1 MLVHSTV
8 CEQQKT
14 SVEFMK
20 ALGLAPNLT
29 MKYFTTKAFCANE
42 PDFFSSLS
50 RLTIETM
57 VDDKISTSFLLIAS
71 TFCTVRHNNS
81 S

>member
-8 CEQQKT
+8 YEQQKT

-29 MKYFTTKAFCANE
+29 MKYFTAKAFYVAMELDVPTN
-42 PDFFSSLS
+42 
-50 RLTIETM
+50 RN
-57 VDDKISTSFLLIAS
+57 FL
-71 TFCTVRHNNS
+71 
-81 S
+81 